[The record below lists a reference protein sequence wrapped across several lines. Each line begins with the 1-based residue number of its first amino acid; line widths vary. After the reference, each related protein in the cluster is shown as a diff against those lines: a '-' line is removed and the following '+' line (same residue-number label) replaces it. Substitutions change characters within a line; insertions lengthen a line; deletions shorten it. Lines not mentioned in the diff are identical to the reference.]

1 MAILEE
7 QNMKRNII
15 FKIAFL
21 LLSIASFGQ
30 NNSENVIYIVDK
42 ITILEDPT
50 WILTNFKMKQT
61 CIYNGILNLIKDD
74 ADKQSNDCWILTQD
88 IMKKFQTATRWEALV
103 WKDTKEWSWSSEG

>member
-1 MAILEE
+1 MTILEE

-30 NNSENVIYIVDK
+30 NNSENVVYIVDK

-50 WILTNFKMKQT
+50 
-61 CIYNGILNLIKDD
+61 
-74 ADKQSNDCWILTQD
+74 
-88 IMKKFQTATRWEALV
+88 
-103 WKDTKEWSWSSEG
+103 